1 MSWTIQDF
9 QRLGNLLVD
18 MQDAGGTPDPDSE
31 EFKKVEALLGK
42 LYRAFQRSNLANITV
57 DQIINDLDKRRE
69 LVKKRGEIYLTEEE
83 TTQQLIAYGRRAE
96 QGLKEK
102 ILMLYNSEEASEE
115 DIELLREELRIVQ
128 KSNKL
133 MDAELK
139 ATQKGAATAEAILQ
153 ATLGIRKNS
162 MNVMAGVKGFGKGLK
177 KSLNTA
183 NLFATAMSKLF
194 EAYGSVDSARAN
206 LFKNTGMTG
215 YTERIIKVGNSL
227 VMAHGANSK
236 EVAGQMYEEINKARR
251 SYGMV
256 VAKEMDNMADTAG
269 KLKRLGVSV
278 EAYTD
283 ITTFM
288 SMNLGQ
294 STAVQNATLARMFA
308 LGKDSKISPELMFRE
323 VAESIPIYSRYGNQF
338 GQIFAGIHLAA
349 KKTNVNI
356 ADLMT
361 LTESLDQ
368 SDAAFKQAQKF
379 NALLGGNFLN
389 PTELLIAKPG
399 EKIKLIADAYQRA
412 NQAIGNIHPR
422 IVRDLYRNFGVD
434 AQQFNN
440 IVNARFEDYDK
451 ELNAVT
457 KGNPKLQ
464 ELFKKNI
471 AQTMSVTE
479 SLDKSLAAILSK
491 VIYELLPSI
500 VMMLDMTV
508 NLVKGVMDAVKGAAK
523 FLKELFGDDE
533 EFMDKREKEE
543 RRFAAQMYGV
553 DRDFDFANAVAENFD
568 GRMSSE
574 VLDMVVDSHLPPI
587 LLRDN
592 AVDALVDIKK
602 SSILEE
608 GTSDFEKLKNIYAA
622 REKEQEKIKK
632 EKELSH
638 GLQALSTVPVND
650 TPIVMPQTTS
660 RSVKGTLSPVRTV
673 KEKFQTSNQDDV
685 LLSRLTLL
693 SKKLHQYRQKTTKV
707 NLNVGLNNIA
717 EVEL

>member
-1 MSWTIQDF
+1 MSWTTQDF

-18 MQDAGGTPDPDSE
+18 MQDAGGTPDPESE
-31 EFKKVEALLGK
+31 EYKKVEALLGK
-42 LYRAFQRSNLANITV
+42 LYRAFQRSNLANISV

-102 ILMLYNSEEASEE
+102 ILMLYNSEEASER
-115 DIELLREELRIVQ
+115 DIELLRDELKIVQ

-162 MNVMAGVKGFGKGLK
+162 MNIMAGVKGFGKGLK

-215 YTERIIKVGNSL
+215 YTERIIKVGDKL
-227 VMAHGANSK
+227 ALTHGANSK
-236 EVAGQMYEEINKARR
+236 EVAAQMFDEINKARK

-256 VAKEMDNMADTAG
+256 AAEEMDRMADTAG

-294 STAVQNATLARMFA
+294 STAEQEEALGRMFA

-323 VAESIPIYSRYGNQF
+323 MAESIPIYSRYGNQF

-356 ADLMT
+356 ADLMS

-389 PTELLIAKPG
+389 PAALLAATPG
-399 EKIKLIADAYQRA
+399 EK
-412 NQAIGNIHPR
+412 
-422 IVRDLYRNFGVD
+422 
-434 AQQFNN
+434 
-440 IVNARFEDYDK
+440 
-451 ELNAVT
+451 
-457 KGNPKLQ
+457 
-464 ELFKKNI
+464 
-471 AQTMSVTE
+471 
-479 SLDKSLAAILSK
+479 LS
-491 VIYELLPSI
+491 
-500 VMMLDMTV
+500 
-508 NLVKGVMDAVKGAAK
+508 
-523 FLKELFGDDE
+523 
-533 EFMDKREKEE
+533 
-543 RRFAAQMYGV
+543 
-553 DRDFDFANAVAENFD
+553 
-568 GRMSSE
+568 
-574 VLDMVVDSHLPPI
+574 
-587 LLRDN
+587 
-592 AVDALVDIKK
+592 
-602 SSILEE
+602 
-608 GTSDFEKLKNIYAA
+608 
-622 REKEQEKIKK
+622 
-632 EKELSH
+632 
-638 GLQALSTVPVND
+638 
-650 TPIVMPQTTS
+650 
-660 RSVKGTLSPVRTV
+660 
-673 KEKFQTSNQDDV
+673 
-685 LLSRLTLL
+685 
-693 SKKLHQYRQKTTKV
+693 
-707 NLNVGLNNIA
+707 
-717 EVEL
+717 